1 MIVRLLNGIF
11 KIKKEERSSRT
22 LFFILFLMSWVGRN
36 IAYFGFCLVKVRRII
51 SVLSVSQL
59 VIGYTPNQVLTRR
72 LRVFIKAK
80 TTHGVVSKGRRKEK
94 GEIVH
99 VQERNCAKSKEFLF
113 LFRRGVSHWVRVV
126 ACLFTQARVYIRD
139 TRQRQ
144 PGLGCFALFFWNEP
158 WRIDGGRRISG
169 SLRHCPVIFFIGVC
183 LFVCFMF

>member
-59 VIGYTPNQVLTRR
+59 VIVYTPNQVLTRR
-72 LRVFIKAK
+72 LRVLIKAK

-99 VQERNCAKSKEFLF
+99 VQERNCAKSKEFLL

-126 ACLFTQARVYIRD
+126 ACLFTQAGVYIRD
-139 TRQRQ
+139 TRQRS
-144 PGLGCFALFFWNEP
+144 PGLGCFALFFGTNP
-158 WRIDGGRRISG
+158 GGSTVAEK
-169 SLRHCPVIFFIGVC
+169 LAGV
-183 LFVCFMF
+183 